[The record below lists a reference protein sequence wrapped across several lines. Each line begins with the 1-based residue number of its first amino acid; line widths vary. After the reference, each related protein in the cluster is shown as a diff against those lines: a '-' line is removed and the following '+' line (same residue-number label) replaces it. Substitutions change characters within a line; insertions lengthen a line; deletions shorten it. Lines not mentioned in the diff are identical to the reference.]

1 MRLKLAILCSASL
14 KVDAF
19 WCFVGFMEMVYTNFD
34 LDQGGMKHQLRD
46 LHVLLEFCN
55 RRLFDYFLKHQS
67 DNMYVCFRWLLVWF
81 KREFTYYDIMSLWEV
96 MWTRLPCVNFQ
107 LMISVAI
114 LDEHEDTIIGRGY
127 EFTEILKFVNE
138 LAYRMDYRAILRR
151 AEAILLQVQAADH
164 LTDRVR
170 RIIGVE
176 PLASNNGNG
185 GVGGV
190 GAAASSAAA
199 TAASAEAAAAGE
211 EDLDGFD
218 TIAAPVK
225 SLREMEEEQR
235 KIEEACQRS
244 MYNSFY

>member
-1 MRLKLAILCSASL
+1 M
-14 KVDAF
+14 D
-19 WCFVGFMEMVYTNFD
+19 MVFTNFD
-34 LDQGGMKHQLRD
+34 MDQGGMKHQLRD
-46 LHVLLEFCN
+46 LHELLEFSSP
-55 RRLFDYFLKHQS
+55 RLFSYFLKHQS

-107 LMISVAI
+107 LLISVAI
-114 LDEHEDTIIGRGY
+114 LDEQRDTIIGRGY

-138 LAYRMDYRAILRR
+138 LSYRMDFRAILVR
-151 AEAILLQVQAADH
+151 AEAIYLQIKAADH
-164 LTDRVR
+164 LTDGVR
-170 RIIGVE
+170 AIIGEE
-176 PLASNNGNG
+176 PAAVANGSAT
-185 GVGGV
+185 VGL
-190 GAAASSAAA
+190 
-199 TAASAEAAAAGE
+199 E

-218 TIAAPVK
+218 NIASPVK